1 MSTPERIVIVGAGHA
16 GGAAILNLRAAGYRG
31 SLVLVGAEP
40 HLPYER
46 PPLSKELLQGRPGT
60 TFRPIKDRDWYD
72 AQGVTLHLGDPAV
85 ALDPEARTIALA
97 GGRTLPYDRLL
108 LTTGGRVRRLDA
120 PGSDL
125 AGIHY
130 LRTLDDSYTLEPKLQ
145 PGVRVA
151 VVGGGFIGLEV
162 AASAR
167 TRGAHV
173 IVLEA
178 ADRLMARAVDPA
190 VSATFLTLHTDH
202 GVDIHLGMGLTRFE
216 GTGRIESVVDAN
228 GRAMPVDLAVV
239 GVGIQPDVEMAAA
252 AGLAVENGI
261 VVDEYCRTSAPD
273 IFAAGDNAYAFNPA
287 LGRHLRQESWQNAQN
302 QAAAAARTMLGD
314 PQPYAEQPWVWSDQF
329 DANLQIAGA
338 PADWDNTV
346 FRGDQTGRAG
356 FALFQMR
363 DGVIV
368 GAQTVNRGRDMRFIR
383 RLIAQS
389 ARIDPRIL
397 ADETIALKDIGR

>member
-1 MSTPERIVIVGAGHA
+1 MSIPERIVIVGAGHA
-16 GGAAILNLRAAGYRG
+16 GGAAILALRAGGYRG
-31 SLVLVGAEP
+31 SLALVGAEP

-46 PPLSKELLQGRPGT
+46 PPLSKELLQGRPGAA
-60 TFRPIKDRDWYD
+60 FRPIKDRDWYD
-72 AQGVTLHLGDPAV
+72 AQGVALHLGDAAV
-85 ALDPEARTIALA
+85 SLDPKARTIALA
-97 GGRTLPYDRLL
+97 GGTILPYDRLL

-125 AGIHY
+125 PGIHY
-130 LRTLDDSYTLEPKLQ
+130 LRTLDDSYALKPKLQ

-151 VVGGGFIGLEV
+151 VIGGGFIGLEV

-167 TRGAHV
+167 IRGAHV
-173 IVLEA
+173 TVLEA

-190 VSATFLTLHTDH
+190 VSATFLALHTDH
-202 GVDIHLGMGLTRFE
+202 GVDIHLGTGLTHFE

-228 GRAMPVDLAVV
+228 GRALPVDLAVV

-302 QAAAAARTMLGD
+302 QAAAAARAMLGD
-314 PQPYAEQPWVWSDQF
+314 LQPYAEQPWVWSDQF

-338 PADWDNTV
+338 PSDWDNIV
-346 FRGDQTGRAG
+346 FRGDQTGREG

-363 DGVIV
+363 NGAIV